1 MFDIILKL
9 DCEKNEL
16 KIMKAINIEL
26 NILKK
31 LKFLSIKFTKRLIK
45 INKIKTE
52 QCGIQG

>member
-16 KIMKAINIEL
+16 KMMNVINKEL
-26 NILKK
+26 TILKK
-31 LKFLSIKFTKRLIK
+31 LKFVSIKFTKRLIN